1 MDACGTE
8 ALKVVLS
15 VDPIKFPLTGIGRY
29 TFELAR
35 GLKKTG
41 MEDLQ
46 FLRGVQLQTTLPLIK
61 PSQPMSQGAG
71 WKRYAAK
78 SRWAV
83 SAFRTL
89 SPWLKGQVL
98 KNLDDY
104 VFHGPNYHLPPFPGC
119 SVVTIHDLSPYLWSA
134 SHPQR
139 RVDYL
144 KTEIENTL
152 KRASALI
159 TDTEYTRQEV
169 ANFFGWPIERIH
181 AVHLASAPEF
191 IPRASDDLIEPLSIF
206 GLETSGYTLFTGT
219 VEPRKNIGVLLDA
232 YSRLPFSVRQR
243 WPLVIVGYRG
253 WASEDLHAR
262 FERAQREGWLKYLGF
277 VSNDLLPILM
287 AGARL
292 FVYPSLY
299 EGFGLPVLEA
309 MSCGVPVVCSN
320 ASTLPEVA
328 GEAAAFHAP
337 QDVDALLTLL
347 KAGLEDDPWRESAR
361 KAGLAQSAK
370 YSWGRCTRETLN
382 VYKSVL
388 VA

>member
-1 MDACGTE
+1 M
-8 ALKVVLS
+8 KVVLS

-35 GLKKTG
+35 GLQKIE
-41 MEDLQ
+41 MEDLK
-46 FLRGVQLQTTLPLIK
+46 FLRGAQLQTTLPLVK
-61 PSQPMSQGAG
+61 PNRPMSKGSD
-71 WKRYAAK
+71 WKRYAAR
-78 SRWAV
+78 SSLAV
-83 SAFRTL
+83 NAFRTL
-89 SPWLKGQVL
+89 SPWLKGRVL
-98 KNLDDY
+98 KNFDDY
-104 VFHGPNYHLPPFPGC
+104 VFHGPNYHLPPFMGC
-119 SVVTIHDLSPYLWSA
+119 SVVTIHDLSPYLWSS
-134 SHPQR
+134 SHPKS

-144 KTEIENTL
+144 KAEIENTL
-152 KRASALI
+152 KCASALI
-159 TDTEYTRQEV
+159 TDTEHTRHEV
-169 ANFFGWPIERIH
+169 ASFFGWPLERIH
-181 AVHLASAPEF
+181 AVHLASASEF
-191 IPRASDDLIEPLSIF
+191 IPRSPDALLEPLSRF

-232 YSRLPFSVRQR
+232 YSRLPFSVRQH
-243 WPLVIVGYRG
+243 WPLVIAGYRG

-277 VSNDLLPILM
+277 VSDDLLPILM

-309 MSCGVPVVCSN
+309 MSCGVPVVCSD

-337 QDVDALLTLL
+337 QDVDALLELL
-347 KAGLEDDPWRESAR
+347 KTGLEDDHWRESAR

-370 YSWGRCTRETLN
+370 YSWERCTRETLN
-382 VYKSVL
+382 VYKSVS